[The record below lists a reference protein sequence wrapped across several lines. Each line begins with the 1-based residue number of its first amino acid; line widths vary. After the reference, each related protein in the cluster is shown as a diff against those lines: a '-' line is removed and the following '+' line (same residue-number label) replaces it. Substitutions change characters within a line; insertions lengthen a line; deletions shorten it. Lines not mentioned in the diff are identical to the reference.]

1 MVKAARKD
9 TPEININLLPGEE
22 PTGTLGTAT
31 HWALTAGRYLI
42 IITEIVAI
50 AIFILSIKLST
61 DKQGLKDDIQVLGD
75 QVSAQ
80 SELETEFRL
89 VQQRIN
95 EIKTQRSAHFQNN
108 LVVAQFLKLLP
119 KGMKLETLTIEEAE
133 ISFSGSFNTPKQLQT
148 LISTFQGSDK
158 LVGLDIS
165 ELESPSEKSKNYT
178 FSAKASIIQANF
190 SEEVAGVASRTR

>member
-1 MVKAARKD
+1 MAKAARKD
-9 TPEININLLPGEE
+9 TPEININLLPVKE
-22 PTGTLGTAT
+22 PTGTLGAAT

-42 IITEIVAI
+42 IITEIIAI

-75 QVSAQ
+75 QISAQ

-95 EIKTQRSAHFQNN
+95 EIKTQRSAHFQNK
-108 LVVAQFLKLLP
+108 LVVDQFLKLLP
-119 KGMKLETLTIEEAE
+119 KGMKLETLKIEGAE

-148 LISTFQGSDK
+148 LISTFQDSDK

-165 ELESPSEKSKNYT
+165 ELDAPSEKSKNYT